1 MMPADQPRL
10 EDLVELAFRAL
21 ADPPAPEETAAL
33 HRRIVAEILLRLPQA
48 EQAAAA
54 ERERSDAWY
63 THQRVIDAAHDAL
76 AMEGEEPTLG
86 DGPTGAALRVVEL
99 ARRLRALAVYPA
111 GAGGHACPP
120 RPR

>member
-1 MMPADQPRL
+1 MMTADL
-10 EDLVELAFRAL
+10 EALIGRGFGVLGDL
-21 ADPPAPEETAAL
+21 PAPEETATV

-54 ERERSDAWY
+54 ERVRSDAWY

-76 AMEGEEPTLG
+76 AMEGEEPAPG

-99 ARRLRALAVYPA
+99 ARRLRALSVYPPV
-111 GAGGHACPP
+111 GHACPP
-120 RPR
+120 GPR

>member
-1 MMPADQPRL
+1 MMTADQSRL

-33 HRRIVAEILLRLPQA
+33 HRRLVAEILLRLPQA
-48 EQAAAA
+48 ERAAAA
-54 ERERSDAWY
+54 ERVRSDAWY

-76 AMEGEEPTLG
+76 AMEGEEPAPG
-86 DGPTGAALRVVEL
+86 DGPTGAALRVAEL
-99 ARRLRALAVYPA
+99 ARRLRALAVYPPVA
-111 GAGGHACPP
+111 HACPP